1 MKAKLSKE
9 HILEILGRELP
20 YLRDRFGVVSVALY
34 GSFAHGSATDKS
46 DVDLLVALSRPLGL
60 EFVALAEYFE
70 KQLGCRVDLT
80 TFETLNRSLDHP
92 RYGRIARNIQRTLT
106 DVHATAR

>member
-34 GSFAHGSATDKS
+34 GSFAHGSAT
-46 DVDLLVALSRPLGL
+46 
-60 EFVALAEYFE
+60 E
-70 KQLGCRVDLT
+70 
-80 TFETLNRSLDHP
+80 NRHVQS
-92 RYGRIARNIQRTLT
+92 
-106 DVHATAR
+106 